1 MHTIRIDVS
10 DTLYDK
16 VMVYLKNLPQK
27 DIKLYDT
34 PKKEENDLVDFF
46 KNSPLHNISFE
57 REEEVYKSKVNF

>member
-16 VMVYLKNLPQK
+16 VMVYLGNLPKK

-34 PKKEENDLVDFF
+34 PKKEKNNLVDFF
-46 KNSPLHNISFE
+46 KNSPLDNISFE
-57 REEEVYKSKVNF
+57 RETELYSSKVNF